1 MFSAFANPFHKP
13 EKSLSEKGLSGTLYY
28 ANKSSRDVA
37 QLADDNRVAANN
49 LMSYGSML
57 GDDLTDVTSKL
68 GNMMLQWSNI
78 MIEFSDAIDQYRETL
93 KSVALKEAALQPA
106 RDQKRKIK
114 EKIEQLGG
122 SLQSLDKIEILNE
135 QLKQLEEETEPA
147 EVEMKNFKR
156 MATREAL
163 YIFLNGMHAMAS
175 KTDIISTFGKYIAD
189 ELNVNPV
196 KPGEERP
203 LYQGAEKT
211 KRITEDAQKALSD
224 WNPDKTKIRR
234 TLTSHHGHNP
244 LIIKQLPSLP
254 KSSSTKTNDSNS
266 SAVTPSPSTS
276 TNSVKSDVVIPPRNA
291 SLEEQHKQYS
301 FYKPDDVVAPATES
315 EEEAAQSSPP
325 PPPPTGGFSGM
336 YLNNHYQQ
344 PSLNHQNLYQF
355 YQHYLPPKSYE
366 EMTKTFSPGA
376 VFRSDETKKHDA
388 GGFVLPSTN
397 PNFALSPSRS
407 VKSDDG
413 TSE

>member
-1 MFSAFANPFHKP
+1 
-13 EKSLSEKGLSGTLYY
+13 
-28 ANKSSRDVA
+28 
-37 QLADDNRVAANN
+37 
-49 LMSYGSML
+49 
-57 GDDLTDVTSKL
+57 
-68 GNMMLQWSNI
+68 MLQWSNI

-106 RDQKRKIK
+106 RDQKRKIR

-122 SLQSLDKIEILNE
+122 SLQSLDKIELLNE

-189 ELNVNPV
+189 ELNVDPV

-203 LYQGAEKT
+203 VYQGAEKT

-244 LIIKQLPSLP
+244 LIVKQLPTLP
-254 KSSSTKTNDSNS
+254 KSSSTKTNESSHSTSS
-266 SAVTPSPSTS
+266 SAAGATPSPSTS

-301 FYKPDDVVAPATES
+301 FYKPDDVVVAVALTTSES
-315 EEEAAQSSPP
+315 EEEAAAASSAPP

-376 VFRSDETKKHDA
+376 VFRSDVTEKHDA

-397 PNFALSPSRS
+397 PNFALSSPSHS
-407 VKSDDG
+407 VVKSNSDDVS
-413 TSE
+413 TE

>member
-1 MFSAFANPFHKP
+1 
-13 EKSLSEKGLSGTLYY
+13 
-28 ANKSSRDVA
+28 
-37 QLADDNRVAANN
+37 
-49 LMSYGSML
+49 
-57 GDDLTDVTSKL
+57 
-68 GNMMLQWSNI
+68 MMLQWSNI

-93 KSVALKEAALQPA
+93 KSVVIKEAALQPA

-114 EKIEQLGG
+114 EKIEQLGT
-122 SLQSLDKIEILNE
+122 SMQSLDKLEILNE
-135 QLKQLEEETEPA
+135 QLRQLEEETEPD

-189 ELNVNPV
+189 ELNVDPV

-203 LYQGAEKT
+203 LYEGTEKT
-211 KRITEDAQKALSD
+211 KRITEDAQRALSE

-244 LIIKQLPSLP
+244 LIIKRLPTLP
-254 KSSSTKTNDSNS
+254 KSSSTKTNES
-266 SAVTPSPSTS
+266 SSSVTPSPSTS
-276 TNSVKSDVVIPPRNA
+276 SNSVKSDVVIPPRNT

-301 FYKPDDVVAPATES
+301 FYKPDDVVTTES
-315 EEEAAQSSPP
+315 EEELSPAP
-325 PPPPTGGFSGM
+325 SAPPTGGFSSM

-344 PSLNHQNLYQF
+344 PSLNQQNLYQF

-376 VFRSDETKKHDA
+376 VFRSDESKKHDA

-407 VKSDDG
+407 AKSDDG
-413 TSE
+413 TE